1 MINARNEPM
10 SKQLNSEETRLAQMM
25 KAMGNP
31 TRMWVMRYLHDNPMC
46 ITGDIVS
53 ATPLAQ
59 ATVSQHLKVL
69 RDAGLI
75 CGTVEGPAMSYCI
88 DNDNLDWFKRQVND
102 LL

>member
-1 MINARNEPM
+1 VKNDA
-10 SKQLNSEETRLAQMM
+10 QLTPDEERLAKMM

-31 TRMWVMRYLHDNPMC
+31 TRLWIMRYLTQNPMC
-46 ITGDIVS
+46 ITADIVE

-75 CGTVEGPAMSYCI
+75 SGTVEGPAINYCV
-88 DNDNLDWFKRQVND
+88 DEDNLDWFQVKVQE
-102 LL
+102 LF

>member
-1 MINARNEPM
+1 M
-10 SKQLNSEETRLAQMM
+10 SPTQLSSDEQRLAKMM

-31 TRMWVMRYLHDNPMC
+31 TRLWMMRYLADNPQC
-46 ITGDIVS
+46 ITGDIVL

-75 CGTVEGPAMSYCI
+75 EGTIEGPAMSYCI
-88 DNDNLDWFKRQVND
+88 NFDGLRWFRDKVNE
-102 LL
+102 LLAPL